1 MKRND
6 KDITEEMKHQF
17 KIIVVFV
24 YIVLCNPFAYSAEE
38 NDLSEA
44 INSLF
49 DNREGRPGCAVGV
62 INNGKYIH
70 KRGYGLA
77 NLENNISID
86 ENSIFRIG
94 SISKQFTAMTIAI
107 LEEKGLLTFEDEM
120 QKHIPDLIDYGE
132 KVTIN
137 QMVHHFSGLGDYE
150 YMDYPGRFR
159 NAVDEEFRWGNE
171 DYLTNDEF
179 HALIKTLPLIRKP
192 ERKFWYSNTGYALLA
207 LVAQNLSGLSLREL
221 AEREIFN
228 PLEMNDTFFNDDVN
242 LIVKNRADA
251 YSPIKGKSGQYKIN
265 MTNLSW
271 VGDGGVHTSLNDFI
285 KWDQNFYDNKLGGAD
300 VSLIKTMEKTYAETK
315 VKKRNQKMSRE
326 QRNQQTYA
334 FAQNLAYYNGY
345 KRWSHSGSWVGYLAY
360 YTRFPELSFSTAV
373 FCNTNEIN
381 ATKIANDI
389 VDLFFKMKQKSSD

>member
-1 MKRND
+1 
-6 KDITEEMKHQF
+6 MKHQF

-24 YIVLCNPFAYSAEE
+24 CIFLCNPFAYSAEE
-38 NDLSEA
+38 NDLSKA
-44 INSLF
+44 IDSLF

-62 INNGKYIH
+62 INNGQYIH

-77 NLENNISID
+77 NLEHNISID

-94 SISKQFTAMTIAI
+94 SISKQFTAMAIAI
-107 LEEKGLLTFEDEM
+107 LEEKGLLAFDDEM

-132 KVTIN
+132 EVTIN
-137 QMVHHFSGLGDYE
+137 QMIHHFSGLGDYE
-150 YMDYPGRFR
+150 DMDYPGRFK

-171 DYLTNDEF
+171 DYLTNEEF
-179 HALIKTLPLIRKP
+179 YALIKNLPLFRKP
-192 ERKFWYSNTGYALLA
+192 ERTFWYSNAGYALLT
-207 LVAQNLSGLSLREL
+207 LVAQNVSGLSLREL
-221 AEREIFN
+221 AERDIFN
-228 PLEMNDTFFNDDVN
+228 PLGMNDTFFNDDVN
-242 LIVKNRADA
+242 LIIKNRADG
-251 YSPIKGKSGQYKIN
+251 YSPIKGKPGQYKIN

-285 KWDQNFYDNKLGGAD
+285 KWDQNFYDNKLGAAE

-326 QRNQQTYA
+326 QENQRTYA

-345 KRWSHSGSWVGYLAY
+345 KRWSHSGSWVGYLAH

-373 FCNTNEIN
+373 FCNTNEID
-381 ATKIANDI
+381 ATMIADNI
-389 VDLFFKMKQKSSD
+389 VDLFFEMKQESSD